1 MSVLAVPQD
10 AQELLS
16 RVRVQR
22 RRGRLRRAINWWP
35 VAVLLVIAF
44 VAAFPGLVAPHA
56 PNAAALGARLQGPG
70 YSAGHT
76 HYLLGTD
83 DLGRDLLSR
92 VIWGARAPVVV
103 ALAAVLLAGIVGTA
117 IGVTAASFPRVLGTI
132 LMRLADTVLS
142 IPFLLVAILIATV
155 LGPSLVNVVIVLAL
169 VRWPRYTRVAYAQT
183 REAFQQEFVRSAV
196 ALGAGRTRVLLR
208 HVIPEVL
215 PPLIVIST
223 LEVGLMVI
231 TEASLSFLGL
241 GVQPPTAD
249 WGSMLSEGQQYISTA
264 WWISTFPGIAIFI
277 LVLSIN
283 RLGDRVR
290 DRLDPRERT
299 QSL

>member
-1 MSVLAVPQD
+1 M
-10 AQELLS
+10 
-16 RVRVQR
+16 
-22 RRGRLRRAINWWP
+22 
-35 VAVLLVIAF
+35 
-44 VAAFPGLVAPHA
+44 
-56 PNAAALGARLQGPG
+56 
-70 YSAGHT
+70 
-76 HYLLGTD
+76 
-83 DLGRDLLSR
+83 
-92 VIWGARAPVVV
+92 
-103 ALAAVLLAGIVGTA
+103 
-117 IGVTAASFPRVLGTI
+117 
-132 LMRLADTVLS
+132 
-142 IPFLLVAILIATV
+142 
-155 LGPSLVNVVIVLAL
+155 
-169 VRWPRYTRVAYAQT
+169 
-183 REAFQQEFVRSAV
+183 RSAV

>member
-1 MSVLAVPQD
+1 MSAVAETQD
-10 AQELLS
+10 LQELLG
-16 RVRVQR
+16 RVRVR
-22 RRGRLRRAINWWP
+22 RARGRLRRAIYWWP

-44 VAAFPGLVAPHA
+44 VAAFPGLIAPHA
-56 PNAAALGARLQGPG
+56 PNAVNFAARLKGPG
-70 YSAGHT
+70 YSLGHT

-92 VIWGARAPVVV
+92 VIWGARAPVEV
-103 ALAAVLLAGIVGTA
+103 ALAAVLLAGVVGTA
-117 IGVTAASFPRVLGTI
+117 IGVIAASFPRVLGAI
-132 LMRLADTVLS
+132 LMRIADMVLS
-142 IPFLLVAILIATV
+142 IPFLLLAILIATV
-155 LGPSLVNVVIVLAL
+155 LGPSIINLVIVLAL
-169 VRWPRYTRVAYAQT
+169 SRWPRYTRVAYAQT

-196 ALGAGRTRVLLR
+196 ALGARRTRVLLR
-208 HVIPEVL
+208 HVLPEVL
-215 PPLIVIST
+215 PPLIVVAT

-249 WGSMLSEGQQYISTA
+249 WGAMLSEGEQYISTA

-277 LVLSIN
+277 LVLAIN